1 MNTPIYDF
9 AKTYRDLRPARFH
22 MPGHKGRGPLGCE
35 DLDLTEIP
43 GADSLYEA
51 AGIIAESEANASALF
66 GCPTFYSTEG
76 SSHCIRA
83 MLLLAKQL
91 QAVGGGVLDA
101 PRVSARDAATGNRQ
115 QATGNRSRGSGNGE
129 QGTGTGGE
137 RTATAGMRR
146 PEVRPPYSLAMTGS
160 GSFRVLAA
168 RNVHRAFLT
177 AAALLD
183 LDLCWL
189 PNTDGSYLSAAV
201 TQETLDAALAE
212 TGARAVYLSCPD
224 YLGLLPD
231 LRPLAEVCHARGA
244 LLLVDNA
251 HGAYL
256 RFLSPSRHPMDLGAD
271 LCCDS
276 AHKTLPV
283 LTGGAYLHVAERLG
297 MQSAKCKMQD
307 EATGNRQQ
315 ATGAGSCEAAGNRQ
329 QATDPPVAAHSVRH
343 AVPRSDEAS
352 VTSHQSPGDAATV
365 HYPLSTVNC
374 QLSPGDRGCETTGN
388 RQQATGASAVG
399 AAIGRPPEACTSQTV
414 RNALALFG
422 STSPSYLILQSLDLA
437 NPYLETL
444 PERLAAFLP
453 RVEALKARL
462 QAAGWRLIGDEPLKL
477 TLDLRLAS
485 EAHAGTSIARPLS
498 GVDLAAALEREGI
511 FCEFADPDF
520 AVFMLSP
527 QNTEAE
533 LDRLEQALIREI
545 RPRQSGASRQIKPLV
560 ACHLSPVTSPVCS
573 VRTAMLAP
581 AETVPASESLG
592 RVLAR
597 PGVSCPPAVP
607 ILMPGER
614 ITETDIAAFERYGI
628 ETVCVLF

>member
-9 AKTYRDLRPARFH
+9 VKAYKDLRPARFH

-35 DLDLTEIP
+35 ELDLTEIP

-51 AGIIAESEANASALF
+51 AGIIAESEANASLLF

-76 SSHCIRA
+76 SSQCIKA

-91 QAVGGGVLDA
+91 HAVGGGVLDA
-101 PRVSARDAATGNRQ
+101 PQVSARDAASGSRRP
-115 QATGNRSRGSGNGE
+115 ATGD
-129 QGTGTGGE
+129 GGC
-137 RTATAGMRR
+137 
-146 PEVRPPYSLAMTGS
+146 
-160 GSFRVLAA
+160 GSFDSAPLRSGRQMGKRFRMLAA
-168 RNVHRAFLT
+168 RNVHRAFLS

-183 LDLCWL
+183 LDVCWL
-189 PNTDGSYLSAAV
+189 PASEGSYLSADL
-201 TQETLDAALAE
+201 TPEELDAALAE

-224 YLGLLPD
+224 YLGFLPD

-256 RFLSPSRHPMDLGAD
+256 RFLNPSRHPMDLGAD

-315 ATGAGSCEAAGNRQ
+315 ATGA
-329 QATDPPVAAHSVRH
+329 
-343 AVPRSDEAS
+343 
-352 VTSHQSPGDAATV
+352 
-365 HYPLSTVNC
+365 
-374 QLSPGDRGCETTGN
+374 
-388 RQQATGASAVG
+388 SAVW
-399 AAIGRPPEACTSQTV
+399 AAIGRPTEACASQTV

-477 TLDLRLAS
+477 TLDLRPAS
-485 EAHAGTSIARPLS
+485 EAHTGTSIARPLS

-573 VRTAMLAP
+573 VRAAMLAP